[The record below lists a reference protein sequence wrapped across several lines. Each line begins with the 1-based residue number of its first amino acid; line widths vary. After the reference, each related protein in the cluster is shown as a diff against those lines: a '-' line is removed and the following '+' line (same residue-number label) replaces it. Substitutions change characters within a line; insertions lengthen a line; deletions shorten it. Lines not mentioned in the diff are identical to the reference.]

1 MAAANA
7 KMVVIIGPT
16 AIGKSKL
23 AIKISEQFFGE
34 IINTDSRQ
42 VYRYMDIGTAKPS
55 ISDQTRVPHHMIDIN
70 LPDNNFSLGA
80 FIKLANE
87 MVEQVSVRG
96 NLPIICGG
104 TGQYIWGIVEGWDV
118 PNTLP
123 NQKFRDVKLKE
134 AKEQGV
140 EFLHDQLAVID
151 PERASEIDPRN
162 VRRVIRAL
170 EIIKETG
177 FKPSQFAKQRR
188 TEFNPLIIGLTT
200 SRPDLYRMIDL
211 RVDHMM
217 QTGFLEEVKELT
229 IKGYKMGVGSL
240 ASPGYR
246 ELGQYLEGTYSLEE
260 AISKT
265 KFQTHRLA
273 RRQYTWFKSEDTR
286 INWLDINKVD
296 VYQQASTLIKDYL
309 SQTSSMVQ

>member
-7 KMVVIIGPT
+7 NMVVIIGPT

-55 ISDQTRVPHHMIDIN
+55 ISDQTRVPHHMIDMN
-70 LPDNNFSLGA
+70 LPDNNFSLGE

-151 PERASEIDPRN
+151 PKRASEIDPRN

-177 FKPSQFAKQRR
+177 FKPSQFAKQRH

-246 ELGQYLEGTYSLEE
+246 ELGQYLEGTCSLEE